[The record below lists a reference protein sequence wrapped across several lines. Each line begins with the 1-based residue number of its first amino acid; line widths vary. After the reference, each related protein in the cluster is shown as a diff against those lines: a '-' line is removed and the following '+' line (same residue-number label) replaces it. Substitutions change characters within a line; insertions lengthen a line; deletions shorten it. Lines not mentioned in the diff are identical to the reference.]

1 MKTSRYRIE
10 HVLALAF
17 VGFVSAVTGGR
28 ATAAA
33 DKKIDPQADRL
44 VRQMADYLASLPR
57 FTVRTAV
64 TDEVS
69 MKSGEKIQI
78 MSNAEV
84 AVERPSRLR
93 SAQVGSKG
101 GLGFWY
107 DGKTMTLACKASNTY
122 QKLAA
127 PPTLDAA
134 IDQMRKQFDVDA
146 PGADLLY
153 SRPYDILMEQVV
165 SGKFIGRET
174 IDGAEVN
181 HVAFRGDKIDWQLW
195 IQDGNEPLPVR
206 YVITTKDVV
215 GHPEFAVQLSDWNT
229 HPRFAD
235 GTFGFDAPADAKT
248 AQSIAASCGGGP
260 QLR

>member
-1 MKTSRYRIE
+1 MRGSRYRIA
-10 HVLALAF
+10 HVLVVAF
-17 VGFVSAVTGGR
+17 VGFASAVAGGQ
-28 ATAAA
+28 ATAAKP
-33 DKKIDPQADRL
+33 KKIDPEADRL
-44 VRQMADYLASLPR
+44 VRQMADYIASLAA

-64 TDEVS
+64 ADEVS

-84 AVERPSRLR
+84 AVERPNRLK
-93 SAQVGSKG
+93 SMQVGSDA

-107 DGKTMTLACKASNTY
+107 DGTTMTLACKASNTY
-122 QKLAA
+122 QSVTA

-134 IDQMRKQFDVDA
+134 IDLMRKQFDIDA

-165 SGKFIGRET
+165 SGRFIGRET
-174 IDGAEVN
+174 IDGLPVN
-181 HVAFRGDKIDWQLW
+181 HVAFRGEKIDWQMW
-195 IQDGNEPLPVR
+195 IQDGPQPLPIR
-206 YVITTKDVV
+206 YVITTKDVL
-215 GHPEFAVQLSDWNT
+215 GHPEFAVQLRDWNT
-229 HPRFAD
+229 RPRFTD
-235 GTFGFDAPADAKT
+235 STFGFHAPANAKP